1 MWKYFDCCKKQLNLD
16 LVLRCGQSFRWKKK
30 AGSDV
35 WIGVLNSKLFL
46 LKQDNDKV
54 YYQVKCK
61 DKFKAKDSVR
71 DDEEV
76 FLKEYFQ
83 LDTDVIKLYKY
94 WNKVDPNT
102 KIYNSNFYGIRILQ
116 QDPVEN
122 LFSFI
127 CSQCNNIIR
136 ISQLVEKLCKI
147 YGEFIVSFENEEY
160 YSFPKIE
167 NLSGQNVE
175 KELRNMGFGYRAKFI
190 NQTAKTICQKYDG
203 VSWLFDL
210 KKKSYEEAFNG
221 WC

>member
-30 AGSDV
+30 AGSDI

-61 DKFKAKDSVR
+61 DKLKAKDSVR

-160 YSFPKIE
+160 YSFPKNGE
-167 NLSGQNVE
+167 
-175 KELRNMGFGYRAKFI
+175 FI
-190 NQTAKTICQKYDG
+190 RTKRGERT
-203 VSWLFDL
+203 S
-210 KKKSYEEAFNG
+210 
-221 WC
+221 